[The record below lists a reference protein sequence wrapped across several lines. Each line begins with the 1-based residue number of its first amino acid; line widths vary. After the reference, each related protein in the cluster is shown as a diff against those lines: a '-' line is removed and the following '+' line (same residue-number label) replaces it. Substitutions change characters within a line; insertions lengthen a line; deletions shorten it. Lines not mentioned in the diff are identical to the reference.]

1 MKQIERSREYR
12 VATKGR
18 IINRDELLR
27 YCSLRLENEARIIEG
42 TDRLR
47 GLGQKLDIVVRDAY
61 RRW

>member
-42 TDRLR
+42 QT
-47 GLGQKLDIVVRDAY
+47 GCEGWGKNWI
-61 RRW
+61 